1 MSITLLS
8 RLLSE
13 MVIDRSNLIKIINS
27 VIFEELGN
35 HKTRMFK
42 GGGASHSYNTKQEP
56 NMLGDL
62 DPFDVE
68 KEPDEKT
75 IQKINVSRA
84 FKKNKKD
91 ISENNSN
98 TFKPTYDS
106 GINYKENPEMYRTT
120 RDSQGVYTVMPYKQG
135 FIKYFSF
142 SSPAN
147 SKESAQ
153 KIYELF
159 ESYRDKNDF
168 IGMDMA
174 RKYLQLGY
182 KLSKRF
188 EKYPSGKKSL
198 KNESGD
204 RDMSR
209 SAEAFRKKLIKVMKD
224 KAYNPF

>member
-1 MSITLLS
+1 
-8 RLLSE
+8 
-13 MVIDRSNLIKIINS
+13 MVIDKPTLVEIIKS
-27 VIFEELGN
+27 VIFEELGK
-35 HKTRMFK
+35 HKTRIFK
-42 GGGASHSYNTKQEP
+42 GNGASHSYNKKPEP

-68 KEPDEKT
+68 KEPEEEPP
-75 IQKINVSRA
+75 QKINTSQA
-84 FKKNKKD
+84 FKENKKD
-91 ISENNSN
+91 ISESSVNQ
-98 TFKPTYDS
+98 FKPVYDS
-106 GINYKENPEMYRTT
+106 GINYKENPGMYRTT
-120 RDSQGVYTVMPYKQG
+120 RDSQGVYTVMPYKKDL
-135 FIKYFSF
+135 IKYFSF
-142 SSPAN
+142 SSPKS

-204 RDMSR
+204 RAMSQ
-209 SAEAFRKKLIKVMKD
+209 SASAFRKKLIKVMKD